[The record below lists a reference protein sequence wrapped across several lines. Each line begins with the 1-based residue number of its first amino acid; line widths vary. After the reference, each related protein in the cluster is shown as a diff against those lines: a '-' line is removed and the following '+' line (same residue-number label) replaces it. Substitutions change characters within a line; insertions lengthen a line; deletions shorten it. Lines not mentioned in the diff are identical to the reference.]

1 MNTPTIYGTHK
12 IDPCDQNG
20 GSYKKPSRD
29 GKVYAGNIVAV
40 ASGVPGEQFPIY
52 VCDKCGKQ
60 FDAPESSD
68 EIHRDAS
75 LNLPGFK
82 SKPPKRRTYIYSANG
97 QRVGDV
103 RAVIR
108 SFAPGSVGG
117 HDNVWE
123 VVPDAETTRLTLAV
137 RWERIRCGDV
147 FKGMAMFG
155 HVRERY
161 VYVACDRITGVL
173 LNLGPGIAPAG
184 TSST

>member
-1 MNTPTIYGTHK
+1 MPPTTVYGVHK

-20 GSYKKPSRD
+20 GSYKNPSRD

-82 SKPPKRRTYIYSANG
+82 SKPPKRDTPVYLANG
-97 QRVGDV
+97 ARFGLVL
-103 RAVIR
+103 ASIR
-108 SFAPGSVGG
+108 ELPPGSVGG

-123 VVPDAETTRLTLAV
+123 VIVDAPTTRLSVVV
-137 RWERIRCGDV
+137 RWERLRCVETPSIRNAPIRD
-147 FKGMAMFG
+147 
-155 HVRERY
+155 RY
-161 VYVACDRITGVL
+161 VYAVCDRIIGAI
-173 LNLGPGIAPAG
+173 LNPRGGNV
-184 TSST
+184 